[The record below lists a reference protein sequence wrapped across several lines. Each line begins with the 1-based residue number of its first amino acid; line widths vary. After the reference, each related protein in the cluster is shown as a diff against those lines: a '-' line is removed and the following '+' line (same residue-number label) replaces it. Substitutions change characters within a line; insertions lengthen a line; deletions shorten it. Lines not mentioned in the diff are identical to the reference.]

1 MYFLEF
7 IKMSELMIRTIK
19 RKYLFW
25 FDFDDKVKI
34 VEFKFSKK
42 IE

>member
-1 MYFLEF
+1 
-7 IKMSELMIRTIK
+7 MSELMIRTIK

-34 VEFKFSKK
+34 VEFKFSK
-42 IE
+42 